1 MKYRSVSFMGSTQGD
16 IDSWPEGV
24 GEMIKTN
31 LQALQGAKA
40 NSFSNLP
47 DWINSGKVTDKKLKG
62 KKLEGSSQLTV
73 KHRNSYRVVYIA
85 EIEDRIFI
93 LHAFKKQTEGVDK
106 QAMKTVTG
114 RLKRVRHDYG

>member
-1 MKYRSVSFMGSTQGD
+1 MSSTQGD
-16 IDSWPEGV
+16 IDSWPNDV
-24 GEMIKTN
+24 GEMINTN
-31 LQALQGAKA
+31 LQALQGLKA

-85 EIEDRIFI
+85 EIEGRIFI
-93 LHAFKKQTEGVDK
+93 LHAFKKKTEGVDR
-106 QAMKTVTG
+106 QAMDTVAQRLA
-114 RLKRVRHDYG
+114 RLKRDLESGPE

>member
-1 MKYRSVSFMGSTQGD
+1 MSSTQRD
-16 IDSWPEGV
+16 IDLWPEDV

-73 KHRNSYRVVYIA
+73 KHRNSYRVVYIT
-85 EIEDRIFI
+85 EIEGSIFI
-93 LHAFKKQTEGVDK
+93 LHAFKKQTEGVDR
-106 QAMKTVTG
+106 QAMQTVAE
-114 RLKRVRHDYG
+114 RLKRVRLDFG